1 MAEKIAKINFRHLD
15 LNPSRPVEGQ
25 GSVEER
31 SGLNSLGAIMGNTTY
46 LNGVRGARTPGRHAS
61 VDEKRLV
68 KRLKKRDESAFS
80 QLVRLHKNRVY
91 NLCLR
96 MLSNSAEA
104 EDIAQDVFV
113 RAFMSIGSFREE
125 AKLSTWLYRIAV
137 NLCKNRLKYQARRH
151 FKAHT
156 ALDAVTERTAGAGSG
171 RTTGEPEA
179 RPDEILEGNR
189 AEARIQRALMAVDEE
204 FRRLLV
210 LRDIQGMTY
219 IDIMKVTGLP
229 EGTVKS
235 RLHRARNAL
244 QRAYE
249 LDVKTA
255 RYDSKS

>member
-1 MAEKIAKINFRHLD
+1 
-15 LNPSRPVEGQ
+15 
-25 GSVEER
+25 
-31 SGLNSLGAIMGNTTY
+31 MGNTTY
-46 LNGVRGARTPGRHAS
+46 LNGVRGARTPGRYAS

-68 KRLKKRDESAFS
+68 RRLKKRDETAFT
-80 QLVRLHKNRVY
+80 QLVQLHKNRVY

-113 RAFMSIGSFREE
+113 RAFMSISSFREE

-137 NLCKNRLKYQARRH
+137 NLCKNRLKYQARRYS
-151 FKAHT
+151 KAHT
-156 ALDAVTERTAGAGSG
+156 ALEAVTEHSASASSG
-171 RTTGEPEA
+171 RTTGEADA
-179 RPDEILEGNR
+179 RPDQILEANR
-189 AEARIQRALMAVDEE
+189 AEARIQRALMAVDED

-210 LRDIQGMTY
+210 LRDIQGLTY

-235 RLHRARNAL
+235 RLHRARSAL

-249 LDVKTA
+249 LDAKTGK
-255 RYDSKS
+255 YESVS